1 MTVWVVRGGRYGERE
16 AEALDRSVLT
26 IGFGLLG
33 YLSDVAGREGFTDVL
48 RELHGGLLHQIGN
61 YSCQVRSFVEGIQA
75 DDLVVMPRKG
85 TGLLAMGVF
94 AGGYLYRSD
103 KGDFAHGRRVQWLNT
118 EVSRDLLE
126 GDLKSSISANSS
138 LSPKDAI
145 LSLDLP
151 PPAPGPVASTLQRTR
166 PLSISRST
174 PWARYGP
181 VWSETFTVTG

>member
-94 AGGYLYRSD
+94 AGG
-103 KGDFAHGRRVQWLNT
+103 
-118 EVSRDLLE
+118 
-126 GDLKSSISANSS
+126 I
-138 LSPKDAI
+138 
-145 LSLDLP
+145 
-151 PPAPGPVASTLQRTR
+151 PVPVRQRGLR
-166 PLSISRST
+166 PRAAGAVAQHRGF
-174 PWARYGP
+174 P
-181 VWSETFTVTG
+181 